1 MVLGLLTLVIMGIA
15 AYAFWR
21 EGPLTAF
28 VMACNVLLAGILAY
42 NFFEPV
48 ADLLEPSFQGT
59 FLAGTED
66 ALALMLVFCPALMVL
81 RWATNSLASTH
92 MEYPPVLYRGGA
104 VVFGLLAGYFVAG
117 FLTCLLMTMPIQ
129 RDFLG
134 YEPYV
139 ARDSSPLR
147 RWFPP
152 DFVWLATMHRLSGGV
167 LTAGE
172 EDAGRP
178 RRFDPQGN
186 FVWRYGRYRRLD
198 DGGGVPKVRYDLQP

>member
-1 MVLGLLTLVIMGIA
+1 MVLGLLTLAIMAIS

-28 VMACNVLLAGILAY
+28 AMTCNVLAAGLVTY

-59 FLAGTED
+59 ALAGTED
-66 ALALMLVFCPALMVL
+66 AIAMMVVFCPVLMLL
-81 RWATNSLASTH
+81 RWATNTLASTH
-92 MEYPPVLYRGGA
+92 MEYPPALYRGGA
-104 VVFGLLAGYFVAG
+104 VLFGLVTGYFVAG
-117 FLTCLLMTMPIQ
+117 FLVCLLMTLPIQ

-134 YEPYV
+134 YEPYLP
-139 ARDSSPLR
+139 RSSSPLR
-147 RWFPP
+147 RFFPP
-152 DFVWLATMHRLSGGV
+152 DLVWLAAMHRLSGGV

-172 EDAGRP
+172 DEGGRKHL
-178 RRFDPQGN
+178 FDPNGN

-198 DGGGVPKVRYDLQP
+198 DNGSAPKVRYDLDY